1 MTERMLDDTI
11 TARSFAPDAA
21 DAPLPDRAEV
31 VIVGGGVIGSSTAY
45 HLAGLGITDVLL
57 LERARIASGTSWH
70 AAGLVARV
78 RGSHPMTELAG
89 YGVDLYRALGDET
102 GVDVHFRP
110 TGSLTLAENEDRMT
124 ELRYAAAIARHH
136 GTEARFLGPS
146 AVPEVWPLISTDG
159 LVGALLQ
166 PGDGTV
172 NPGHAALALAKGAL
186 DHGVTIREAVPVTEI
201 LTDAATVI
209 GVRTD
214 RGDVEAGSVVL
225 ACGLWTRDLAA
236 TVGVP
241 VPLYA
246 AEHVH
251 VSTDPI
257 EGVHD
262 LLPLVRGLDGY
273 FYARHHA
280 GGLMIGAFE
289 PEGRPRSTGSI
300 PEEWAFGEFGPD
312 WEHFAPTRGNAS
324 RRIPALEH
332 AEFTRYLRAPES
344 FTPDVNFC
352 LGETAEV
359 RNLFVAAGFNSQG
372 IIYGPGAGRALA
384 EWIREG
390 AATFDAS
397 EVDVRRFARTQS
409 NPHYLHDRTKEAL
422 GRLYAMH
429 WPNLQAVTARDVRRS
444 PLYDRLAAAGAC
456 FGELAQWERANWF
469 APPGVE
475 AVDHYSFGRQNWFPY
490 AAAEHAATREA
501 VALFD
506 LTSFAKIEAIGSD
519 ALRLL
524 QHVCTNDVE
533 VPVGKVA
540 YTLFL
545 NERGGIENDGTVTRL
560 GEDRFL
566 VITPTATQHRT
577 LEWLRSHGRR
587 MSVTIVDVTSASATL
602 AVMGPRSR
610 GLLSRLTSTDLAND
624 AFPFFTSKEIHVRN
638 APVLAIRASFVGELG
653 WELYVPSEF
662 AVHVYDAIVAAGADL
677 GLRHAG
683 YQALD
688 SLRIEKGFV
697 HVGHDVGPT
706 DDPFTAGLGH
716 VVKLEKEFVGVEAA
730 RVAKESPRGRRLVS
744 LRLEEPEPILL
755 HGESVVADG
764 RIVGAVMSG
773 AYAHTLGAAA
783 GLAMV
788 ESSLISDEESTVEVD
803 LAGLMVKGTISPRAF
818 YDHSGSRM
826 RA

>member
-1 MTERMLDDTI
+1 MMEQMLDDTL
-11 TARSFAPDAA
+11 TATSFAPDAA
-21 DAPLPDRAEV
+21 DGPLPDRAQVV
-31 VIVGGGVIGSSTAY
+31 VIGGGIAGSSIAY

-78 RGSHPMTELAG
+78 RGSHPMTELAN
-89 YGVDLYRALGDET
+89 YGVDLYRGLADET

-110 TGSLTLAENEDRMT
+110 TGSLTLAENEGRMT

-136 GTEARFLGPS
+136 GTEARLLEPS
-146 AVPEVWPLISTDG
+146 EVPGIWPLMSTGG

-172 NPGHAALALAKGAL
+172 NPGYAALALAKGA
-186 DHGVTIREAVPVTEI
+186 HERGATIREGVRIEELLLDGRTI
-201 LTDAATVI
+201 K

-214 RGDVEAGSVVL
+214 RGDIEAETVVL

-251 VSTDPI
+251 VSTEPI
-257 EGVHD
+257 EGAHD
-262 LLPLVRGLDGY
+262 LLPLVRGLDGS

-289 PEGRPRSTGSI
+289 PNGRPRSTASI
-300 PEEWAFGEFGPD
+300 PDEWAFGEFGPD
-312 WEHFAPTRGNAS
+312 WEHFAPTRANAT
-324 RRIPALEH
+324 RRIPALEE
-332 AEFTRYLRAPES
+332 AEFTRFLRAPES
-344 FTPDVNFC
+344 FTPDVNFS
-352 LGETAEV
+352 LGQTAEV

-372 IIYGPGAGRALA
+372 IIYSPGAGRALA

-390 AATFDAS
+390 APTFDAS
-397 EVDVRRFARTQS
+397 EVDVRRFASSQANER
-409 NPHYLHDRTKEAL
+409 YLHERTKEAL

-429 WPNLQAVTARDVRRS
+429 WPNLQATTARGIRRS
-444 PLYDRLAAAGAC
+444 PLYDRLDAAGAC
-456 FGELAQWERANWF
+456 FGELNQWERPMWF
-469 APPGVE
+469 APPGARPE
-475 AVDHYSFGRQNWFPY
+475 YAYSFGRQNWFPH
-490 AAAEHAATREA
+490 AAEEHRAAREA

-506 LTSFAKIEAIGSD
+506 LSSFAKIEVKGAD
-519 ALRLL
+519 ALPLL
-524 QHVCTNDVE
+524 QRECTNDVDIG
-533 VPVGKVA
+533 VGRLV

-545 NERGGIENDGTVTRL
+545 NLRGGIENDGTVTRL
-560 GEDRFL
+560 AADRFL

-577 LEWLRSHGRR
+577 LEWLRAEGDGRTV
-587 MSVTIVDVTSASATL
+587 SIDDGTSAFATIAL
-602 AVMGPRSR
+602 MGPRSR
-610 GLLSRLTSTDLAND
+610 ELLGRLTAADLSNEG
-624 AFPFFTSKEIHVRN
+624 FPFFSAQEIEVAS

-662 AVHVYDAIVAAGADL
+662 AVHVYDAIVEAAKGF

-683 YQALD
+683 YHALD

-706 DDPFTAGLGH
+706 DDPFSAGLGH
-716 VVKLEKEFVGVEAA
+716 VVNLGKDFVGAEAA
-730 RVAKESPRGRRLVS
+730 RRANDTPGSHRLAS
-744 LRLEEPEPILL
+744 LTLDDPEPVLL
-755 HGESVVADG
+755 HGESVIADG
-764 RIVGAVMSG
+764 KIVGTVMSA
-773 AYAHTLGAAA
+773 AYAHTIGAAV

-788 ESSLISDEESTVEVD
+788 EASVVADETPVQVD
-803 LAGLMVKGTISPRAF
+803 VAGEMVKATLSVGPL
-818 YDHSGSRM
+818 YDPSGARM